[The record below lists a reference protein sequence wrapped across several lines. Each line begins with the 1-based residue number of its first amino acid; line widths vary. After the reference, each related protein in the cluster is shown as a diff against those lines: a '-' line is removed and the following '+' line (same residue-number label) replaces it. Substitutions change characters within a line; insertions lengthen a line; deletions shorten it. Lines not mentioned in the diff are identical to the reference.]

1 MQFNIKNI
9 DLILE
14 KDIIKKYRRQIIKWI
29 QTKEFEENYSHFLYP
44 PLLNP
49 NNVDYCQISP
59 EVSWE
64 LNLPLPPFYRFV
76 YWGSHGCGNTAFGV
90 FLAKYGGYNFYSTN
104 ENDGRKAYISLF
116 KDMISK
122 RHLLKKDKFGY
133 LAIRNYVDGN
143 EHEKFHFLIH
153 SSSAINLVRDPIS
166 CLKHYIGMKR
176 YYNKSIRRFNLTFNP
191 KDIFKELVGY
201 SCGNEI
207 KKTPSL
213 EAIESWID
221 FRYKCFHDGQ
231 LIQEMKNIKETIVID
246 MREIVGKNSFNTMQ
260 NIARYYKL
268 KTKFY
273 DDGTMQEKVA
283 EYEGILPLTLYVHPS
298 DIKDFY
304 YDNNLKSIDGIDIFI
319 TTHYWLPFNGFV
331 PYETQSRF
339 EGVVFPEK
347 VEDITKYIL
356 NYQHDKIIICVRKGD
371 FKKIKKSNKLY
382 KAIQQY
388 IIKLIP
394 YIEKQK
400 DIEEKKKIHERDIL
414 EFFNK
419 NKTLCAK
426 FKNILDIHL

>member
-1 MQFNIKNI
+1 
-9 DLILE
+9 
-14 KDIIKKYRRQIIKWI
+14 
-29 QTKEFEENYSHFLYP
+29 
-44 PLLNP
+44 
-49 NNVDYCQISP
+49 
-59 EVSWE
+59 
-64 LNLPLPPFYRFV
+64 
-76 YWGSHGCGNTAFGV
+76 
-90 FLAKYGGYNFYSTN
+90 
-104 ENDGRKAYISLF
+104 
-116 KDMISK
+116 
-122 RHLLKKDKFGY
+122 
-133 LAIRNYVDGN
+133 
-143 EHEKFHFLIH
+143 
-153 SSSAINLVRDPIS
+153 IS

-339 EGVVFPEK
+339 EGV
-347 VEDITKYIL
+347 
-356 NYQHDKIIICVRKGD
+356 
-371 FKKIKKSNKLY
+371 
-382 KAIQQY
+382 
-388 IIKLIP
+388 
-394 YIEKQK
+394 
-400 DIEEKKKIHERDIL
+400 
-414 EFFNK
+414 
-419 NKTLCAK
+419 
-426 FKNILDIHL
+426 